1 MAPQAGNAILI
12 KLIKRHAV
20 LCAVEVQQYK
30 RLKQKWKSNQV
41 VVNLSGVVTL
51 IAVNVPNIQSLS
63 ITASNGPTHPSLL
76 TMSIVLLTHS
86 TKIADLS
93 P

>member
-12 KLIKRHAV
+12 ELIKRPAV

-51 IAVNVPNIQSLS
+51 TAVNVPNIQSLS
-63 ITASNGPTHPSLL
+63 ITVSNGPSHPSLL
-76 TMSIVLLTHS
+76 TISVVLLTHS
-86 TKIADLS
+86 TKITDSS